1 MKSNYQGS
9 VEETCFFYHVYL
21 DLLFESVGLIINRF
35 KPQRTA
41 KTNLRNQASILEK
54 EFDFS
59 ITNYP
64 LLNDKEFRNFIEHMD
79 EKMSALIDVG
89 NYYGTFNLIYS
100 GMDEEIR
107 KNLLDDKKKQNNIL
121 NLESMEYRII
131 FYDQS
136 NVYTE
141 KNIKIL
147 ELEKEIKT
155 ISELSKKI
163 WSLINTKF

>member
-1 MKSNYQGS
+1 MI
-9 VEETCFFYHVYL
+9 F
-21 DLLFESVGLIINRF
+21 IIC
-35 KPQRTA
+35 
-41 KTNLRNQASILEK
+41 
-54 EFDFS
+54 
-59 ITNYP
+59 
-64 LLNDKEFRNFIEHMD
+64 
-79 EKMSALIDVG
+79 
-89 NYYGTFNLIYS
+89 
-100 GMDEEIR
+100 
-107 KNLLDDKKKQNNIL
+107 NNIL